1 VRRSYHT
8 LDTQSSASEEE
19 LASCLRKNGQQLL
32 PMVDLITQS
41 RVAINELI
49 DCVGRATLKTLLEVS
64 AQQVA
69 GARQPGKARDQAV
82 LWYGRQPGRVYLG
95 DRKLAVERPRL
106 RRRGRGRHK
115 EVAVPAYAALQNR
128 EAMQKRML
136 DIVMNG
142 VSTRHYKHVIPEM
155 AESVGISKSS
165 VSREMIEASEAA
177 LKELLERRLDD
188 KDFLVIYID
197 GLHCGEHCVIGAVG
211 VDMEGRKRVLGI
223 QEGATENSA
232 ACRDLLQNLVE
243 RGLNPELECLFVI
256 DGSKA
261 LRSAINA
268 VFGGKAAVQRCR
280 QHKLRNVV
288 ERLPREQQAQ
298 TRSLIRAAW
307 KLDAK
312 EGMARLRK
320 LAEWLREDYSDAAG
334 SLLEGMEECFT
345 INRLN
350 IPFSLHRCLATT
362 NLIESSQS
370 GVRMR
375 TRRVCRWR
383 ATMPARW
390 VAAAFLATEHNFRR
404 IMGYKDLWAL
414 KAILRGEKDTQP
426 KQAVA

>member
-1 VRRSYHT
+1 VARSYHT
-8 LDTQSSASEEE
+8 LNSETSSSEEK
-19 LASCLRKNGQQLL
+19 LTSFLKRNGQQLL
-32 PMVDLITQS
+32 PLVDLITQS

-49 DCVGRATLKTLLEVS
+49 DSVGRAMLETILEVS

-69 GARQPGKARDQAV
+69 GARQPGKVRPEAV

-106 RRRGRGRHK
+106 RRRGRGRQK

-128 EAMQKRML
+128 TAMQKRML

-142 VSTRHYKHVIPEM
+142 VSTRHYQHVIPEM

-165 VSREMIEASEAA
+165 VSRETMEASEAA

-211 VDMEGRKRVLGI
+211 VDMAGQKRVLGI
-223 QEGATENSA
+223 QEGATENGA

-243 RGLNPELECLFVI
+243 RGLDPELERLFVI

-268 VFGGKAAVQRCR
+268 VFGTKAPVQRCR

-320 LAEWLREDYSDAAG
+320 LAEWLREDYPDAAG

-350 IPFSLHRCLATT
+350 VPYSLHRCLATT

-383 ATMPARW
+383 ASMPARW
-390 VAAAFLATEHNFRR
+390 VAAAFLATENNFRR
-404 IMGYKDLWAL
+404 IMGYRDLWAL
-414 KAILRGEKDTQP
+414 KAILRGEKDMNAR
-426 KQAVA
+426 QAVA

>member
-1 VRRSYHT
+1 MRRSYHT
-8 LDTQSSASEEE
+8 LDPQTSASEEE
-19 LASCLRKNGQQLL
+19 LASFLRKNGQQLL

-49 DCVGRATLKTLLEVS
+49 DSVGRAMLETLLEVS
-64 AQQVA
+64 AEQIA
-69 GARQPGKARDQAV
+69 GARQPGKARDRAV

-142 VSTRHYKHVIPEM
+142 VSTRHYQHVIPEM

-177 LKELLERRLDD
+177 LKKLLERRLDD

-243 RGLNPELECLFVI
+243 RGLNPELERLFVI

-261 LRSAINA
+261 LRSAITA

-414 KAILRGEKDTQP
+414 KAILRGEKDMQP
-426 KQAVA
+426 TQAVA

>member
-8 LDTQSSASEEE
+8 LKAQTSASEEE
-19 LASCLRKNGQQLL
+19 LASFLRKNGQQLL

-49 DCVGRATLKTLLEVS
+49 DAVGRAMLETLLEVS

-69 GARQPGKARDQAV
+69 GARQPGKARQEAV
-82 LWYGRQPGRVYLG
+82 MWYGRQPGRVYLG

-128 EAMQKRML
+128 QAMQKRML
-136 DIVMNG
+136 DIVLNG
-142 VSTRHYKHVIPEM
+142 VSTRHYKDVVPEM

-165 VSREMIEASEAA
+165 VSRETIEASEAA
-177 LKELLERRLDD
+177 LQELLERRLDD

-211 VDMEGRKRVLGI
+211 VDTDGRKRVLGI
-223 QEGATENSA
+223 QEGATENGA
-232 ACRDLLQNLVE
+232 ACRDLLPNLVE
-243 RGLNPELECLFVI
+243 RGLDPELERLFVI

-261 LRSAINA
+261 LRSAMQA
-268 VFGGKAAVQRCR
+268 VFGTKAPVQRCR

-312 EGMARLRK
+312 EGMARLRM
-320 LAEWLREDYSDAAG
+320 LAEWLREDYPDAAS

-345 INRLN
+345 INRLH

-362 NLIESSQS
+362 HLIESSQS

-414 KAILRGEKDTQP
+414 KAILRGEKEM
-426 KQAVA
+426 KAREAVA

>member
-1 VRRSYHT
+1 MRRSYHT
-8 LDTQSSASEEE
+8 LDTQTNASEEE
-19 LASCLRKNGQQLL
+19 LASFLRKNGQQLL

-41 RVAINELI
+41 RVAINALI
-49 DCVGRATLKTLLEVS
+49 DSVGRAMLGTLLEVS
-64 AQQVA
+64 AEQVA
-69 GARQPGKARDQAV
+69 GARQPGKARDQTV

-142 VSTRHYKHVIPEM
+142 VSTRHYQHVIPEM

-165 VSREMIEASEAA
+165 VSRETMEASETA

-223 QEGATENSA
+223 REGATENSA

-243 RGLNPELECLFVI
+243 RGLNPELERLLVI

-261 LRSAINA
+261 LRSAIQA

-288 ERLPREQQAQ
+288 ERLPREQQGQ

-312 EGMARLRK
+312 EGMTRLRK
-320 LAEWLREDYSDAAG
+320 LADWLREDYSDAAG

-414 KAILRGEKDTQP
+414 KAILRGEKDMQP
-426 KQAVA
+426 KQAAA

>member
-1 VRRSYHT
+1 VRRNYHT
-8 LDTQSSASEEE
+8 VNPQTSASEEE
-19 LASCLRKNGQQLL
+19 LACFLRKNGQQLL

-49 DCVGRATLKTLLEVS
+49 DSVGRAMLEALLEVS
-64 AQQVA
+64 AEQVA
-69 GARQPGKARDQAV
+69 GPRQPGKIRDQAV
-82 LWYGRQPGRVYLG
+82 RWYGRQPGRVYLG

-106 RRRGRGRHK
+106 RRRGPGRHK
-115 EVAVPAYAALQNR
+115 EIAVPAYEALQDR
-128 EAMQKRML
+128 PAMQQRML

-142 VSTRHYKHVIPEM
+142 VSTRHYRHVVPEM

-165 VSREMIEASEAA
+165 VSRETIEASEVA
-177 LKELLERRLDD
+177 LQELLERRLDD

-197 GLHCGEHCVIGAVG
+197 GLHCGEHCVIAAVG
-211 VDMEGRKRVLGI
+211 VDMEGRKRVLGMR
-223 QEGATENSA
+223 EGATENSA

-243 RGLNPELECLFVI
+243 RGLNPELARLFVI

-261 LRSAINA
+261 LRSAIHA
-268 VFGGKAAVQRCR
+268 VFGSKVAVQRCR

-312 EGMARLRK
+312 DGMARLRK
-320 LAEWLREDYSDAAG
+320 LAEWLREDYPDAAG

-350 IPFSLHRCLATT
+350 IPFSLHCCLATT

-414 KAILRGEKDTQP
+414 KAILRGEKDVQS
-426 KQAVA
+426 KLVAA